1 MSVAPQAPVRIT
13 AVRHGET
20 AWNVDTRIQGQT
32 DIDLNPQGHWQAQR
46 LGAALAD
53 SGIARIYSS
62 DLLRARH
69 TALAIAAHAGMP
81 PQAVDLHTGL
91 RERAFGVF
99 EGRTHAEIEARWPQD
114 ALRWRQ
120 RVPDWAPSGG
130 ESPLQLH
137 QRVAQTVAQ
146 IAALHPGEHIALV
159 AHGGVL
165 DMLYRIATGQSVN
178 AVRTWALGNCAINR
192 LLWTPE
198 GLSLV
203 GWADT
208 GHLELTSRDETST

>member
-32 DIDLNPQGHWQAQR
+32 DIDLNAQGQWQAQR
-46 LGAALAD
+46 LGAALAGGGLD
-53 SGIARIYSS
+53 HIYSS
-62 DLLRARH
+62 DLARARN
-69 TALAIAAHAGMP
+69 TAAAIAAHTGIA
-81 PQAVDLHTGL
+81 PQAVRLHAGL

-99 EGRTHAEIEARWPQD
+99 EGRTHAEIEADWPQD
-114 ALRWRQ
+114 ALLWRQ
-120 RVPDWAPSGG
+120 RVPDWAPQGG
-130 ESPLQLH
+130 ESPLTLQ
-137 QRVAQTVAQ
+137 QRVTETLTH
-146 IAALHPGEHIALV
+146 IAARHAGEHIALV

-165 DMLYRIATGQSVN
+165 DMLYRIATGQ
-178 AVRTWALGNCAINR
+178 AVDAPRTWALGNCAINR

-198 GLSLV
+198 SLTLV

-208 GHLELTSRDETST
+208 GHLDAGARDEQTT